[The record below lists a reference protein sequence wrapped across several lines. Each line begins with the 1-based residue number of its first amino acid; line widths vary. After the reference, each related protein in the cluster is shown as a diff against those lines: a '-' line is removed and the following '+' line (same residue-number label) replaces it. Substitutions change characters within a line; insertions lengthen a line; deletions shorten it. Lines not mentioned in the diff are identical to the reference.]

1 MNGLDLK
8 VLRIRSGLR
17 QYQLAARLGMNASRL
32 SLVEN
37 GRLPL
42 RPELAQQ
49 AVSVLT
55 AGNTDAATRGER
67 GERREA

>member
-17 QYQLAARLGMNASRL
+17 QYELAARLGLSPSHL

-37 GRLPL
+37 GRRPL
-42 RPELAQQ
+42 EPGLAQQ
-49 AVSVLT
+49 AVTALT
-55 AGNTDAATRGER
+55 AGNTNAATRGER
-67 GERREA
+67 GDKRRR

>member
-1 MNGLDLK
+1 VNGLDLK

-17 QYQLAARLGMNASRL
+17 QYELAARLGMNPSRL

-42 RPELAQQ
+42 RAELARR
-49 AVSVLT
+49 AVTVLSGDST
-55 AGNTDAATRGER
+55 YAVATGGEE
-67 GERREA
+67 GAKK